1 MSPGIRT
8 TLIWFGV
15 TYAFYCLEKYLMAK
29 NGRGI
34 IHGWL
39 TDKVDKGWTQE
50 EYYARIEGARQT
62 TKEHYEFSQ
71 RPIIRTNHPEYFPPP
86 PSPLVPCLFGP
97 VCLAPVAVT
106 PHVRFVGVG
115 SGDCV
120 LVWLFGFG
128 RSFSKER
135 IRY

>member
-71 RPIIRTNHPEYFPPP
+71 RPIIRTNHPEYG
-86 PSPLVPCLFGP
+86 PLVPRLLGPLFP
-97 VCLAPVAVT
+97 VCLAPRAGERV
-106 PHVRFVGVG
+106 VGAG

-120 LVWLFGFG
+120 LVWLFWCVGLDVAFQ
-128 RSFSKER
+128 R
-135 IRY
+135 IGY

>member
-71 RPIIRTNHPEYFPPP
+71 RPIIRTNHPEYAPFTPF
-86 PSPLVPCLFGP
+86 PLVP
-97 VCLAPVAVT
+97 VCLAHVEVT
-106 PHVRFVGVG
+106 LHVRFVGLG

-120 LVWLFGFG
+120 LVWLFWGGMSLFKG
-128 RSFSKER
+128 
-135 IRY
+135 

>member
-71 RPIIRTNHPEYFPPP
+71 RPIIRTNHPEYPPP
-86 PSPLVPCLFGP
+86 PPFTPFLW
-97 VCLAPVAVT
+97 
-106 PHVRFVGVG
+106 PHVRFLG
-115 SGDCV
+115 SVV
-120 LVWLFGFG
+120 LVWLFWVALAGTELLK
-128 RSFSKER
+128 RQER
-135 IRY
+135 ILIVGVPIWRVLMD